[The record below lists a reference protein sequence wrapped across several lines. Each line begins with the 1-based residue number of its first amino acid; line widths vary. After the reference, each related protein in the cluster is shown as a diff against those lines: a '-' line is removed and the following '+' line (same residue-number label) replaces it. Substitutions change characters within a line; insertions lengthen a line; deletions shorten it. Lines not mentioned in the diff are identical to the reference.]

1 MRTEDYVGLN
11 GSCYDSARNILIIFI
26 YYLVKTL
33 QTADFISALE
43 TKQHSCPDVPQ
54 FSNIINLLTEFFFS
68 FFNIGAAKWKFVMED
83 LVSRKKYPR

>member
-1 MRTEDYVGLN
+1 MKTEDYVGLN

-33 QTADFISALE
+33 QTADCISALDE
-43 TKQHSCPDVPQ
+43 TKQHSCPDVPP
-54 FSNIINLLTEFFFS
+54 FSNIINLLTEFFF
-68 FFNIGAAKWKFVMED
+68 FFNTSAAKWKFVMED